1 MRVTFEDYRR
11 AAKRRLPGLF
21 FDYVDGG
28 SYAEHTLAANTRDF
42 GDVLLRQRVL
52 KNVSKLET
60 AVDLFGTRHAMPVVL
75 APIGMAGLLARRGEV
90 QAAKAAK
97 AAGVAMCLSTLSIC
111 GLAEVAKTT
120 PPWFQL
126 YVLKD
131 RGYMRELIAR
141 AKSLGSPVL
150 VFTVDLPVP
159 GARYRDMRV

>member
-90 QAAKAAK
+90 QAARAAK
-97 AAGVAMCLSTLSIC
+97 TRGNRRIVSSQGSDVAGEGSWKEDVVLEVDV
-111 GLAEVAKTT
+111 LAEV
-120 PPWFQL
+120 
-126 YVLKD
+126 
-131 RGYMRELIAR
+131 
-141 AKSLGSPVL
+141 PVEGL
-150 VFTVDLPVP
+150 EALHRVKGADFEVVDTGERTVQ
-159 GARYRDMRV
+159 GW